1 MKRIASTLALVIAAS
16 APALAQEADKSVD
29 EGFSLLEEGAKI
41 ILRSMLD
48 EVEPSLKDMHEQFGE
63 AMKEMAPALQDLAGM
78 IGDIRN
84 YHAPEMMPN
93 GDIIIRRKSPA
104 ERALPKLGDEIEI

>member
-1 MKRIASTLALVIAAS
+1 MKRLTGTIAVLAFTV
-16 APALAQEADKSVD
+16 APAFGETGENSAE

-48 EVEPSLKDMHEQFGE
+48 EVEPSLKELNREFGE
-63 AMKEMAPALQDLAGM
+63 AMREMEPAMRDLFGM
-78 IGDIRN
+78 IGDIRH
-84 YHAPEMMPN
+84 YHAPEMLPN

-104 ERALPKLGDEIEI
+104 EQIAPGPDGEIET